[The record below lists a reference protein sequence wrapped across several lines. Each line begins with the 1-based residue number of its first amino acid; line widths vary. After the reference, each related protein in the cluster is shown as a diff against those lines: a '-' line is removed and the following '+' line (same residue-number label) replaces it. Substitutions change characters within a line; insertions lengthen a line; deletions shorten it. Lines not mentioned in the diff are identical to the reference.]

1 MIVAP
6 SILSADKA
14 NLASEMEKVFDAGAS
29 WIHLDVMDGI
39 FVPNVS
45 DLLPFANEIAKA
57 KAFRD
62 THLMVNDVEGYIERY
77 AKISDLITFHL
88 EAAPGNRAVCL
99 IEKIHRLGLKAGL
112 SIKPGTP
119 VEALLPYLGQIDLAL
134 VMSVEPGK
142 GGQAFL
148 DGALPKIAY
157 LKRRKEELG
166 LDFLIE
172 VDGGIN
178 ENTGPEAG
186 KVGAEVL
193 VAGSYIYGHD
203 DYRIRIGRLL
213 HV

>member
-45 DLLPFANEIAKA
+45 DLLPFASEIAKA

-62 THLMVNDVEGYIERY
+62 THLMVNDIAGYIDRY
-77 AKISDLITFHL
+77 AKISDLISFHL
-88 EAAPGNRAVCL
+88 EAAPGNRALCL
-99 IEKIHRLGLKAGL
+99 IEKIHRLGLQAG
-112 SIKPGTP
+112 
-119 VEALLPYLGQIDLAL
+119 
-134 VMSVEPGK
+134 MSVEPGK

-157 LKRRKEELG
+157 LKKKKEELG
-166 LDFLIE
+166 LGFLIE

-178 ENTGPEAG
+178 ENTGAEAG

>member
-45 DLLPFANEIAKA
+45 DLLPYEDEIAKA

-62 THLMVNDVEGYIERY
+62 THLMVNDIEGYIERY

-134 VMSVEPGK
+134 IMSVEPGK

-148 DGALPKIAY
+148 DLALPKIAY

-178 ENTGPEAG
+178 ENTGAEAG

-213 HV
+213 DV

>member
-14 NLASEMEKVFDAGAS
+14 NLASEMEKVFRAGAS
-29 WIHLDVMDGI
+29 WIHLDVMDGR

-45 DLLPFANEIAKA
+45 DLLPYEDEIAKA

-62 THLMVNDVEGYIERY
+62 THLMVEDIDSYIERY

-99 IEKIHRLGLKAGL
+99 IEKIHRLGLQAGL

-134 VMSVEPGK
+134 IMSVEPGK

-157 LKRRKEELG
+157 LKKKKEELG
-166 LDFLIE
+166 LGFLIE

-178 ENTGPEAG
+178 ENTGAEAG

-213 HV
+213 DV